1 MVRRGRYMETG
12 KKISDIRWGWALAQI
27 NNIVNDHIERIENN
41 KELSVKGREELI
53 SNAETAWQ
61 RIIQG

>member
-1 MVRRGRYMETG
+1 METG

-27 NNIVNDHIERIENN
+27 NNVVNDHIERIESN

-53 SNAETAWQ
+53 SNAEAAWQ

>member
-1 MVRRGRYMETG
+1 METG

-27 NNIVNDHIERIENN
+27 NNIVNDHIQRIESN